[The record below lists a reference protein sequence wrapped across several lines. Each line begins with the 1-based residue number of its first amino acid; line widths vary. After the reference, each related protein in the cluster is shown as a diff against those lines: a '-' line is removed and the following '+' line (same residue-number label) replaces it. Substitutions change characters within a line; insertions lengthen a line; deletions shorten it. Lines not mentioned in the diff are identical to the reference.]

1 MADDLGDKTE
11 APTPRRRSE
20 ARERGQVAKSQDLSA
35 AALMFGGLIALLI
48 VGPGLWRGLTRA
60 MELSLGANRL
70 TRAGELSAL
79 AATVA
84 MSAFKNVALLMG
96 ILLVVVLMV
105 LYAQVGFMFTLKP
118 LAPKLEKLDPIAG
131 IKRLCSPR
139 KLVELLMNL
148 AKLTLVCGVTYLTI
162 GQVADRVLFAATLGF
177 PAMYPMAWD
186 LVYTLA
192 IRLAAVLLIL
202 ALFDYAYQRYRHTKD
217 LKMTKQEVKEELKS
231 MEGDPVLKR
240 RRREV
245 QMQLAMQRIR
255 RDVPQADVVVT
266 NPTHYAIAL
275 KYAPESM
282 AAPKVVAKGADF
294 LAMRIR
300 EVAAIA
306 GVPMVERPALARM
319 LYAEVDVG
327 REVPGKF
334 FEAIAEIL
342 AYVYELTGRNMR
354 PAPVPVG

>member
-11 APTPRRRSE
+11 PPTPRRRAE
-20 ARERGQVAKSQDLSA
+20 ARERGQVAKSQELSA
-35 AALMFGGLIALLI
+35 AALLFGGLVALLL
-48 VGPGLWRGLTRA
+48 VGPSLWRGLMQATE
-60 MELSLGANRL
+60 MSLGAQGL
-70 TRAGELSAL
+70 TREGDLAGL
-79 AATVA
+79 AGNVA
-84 MSAFKNVALLMG
+84 RSAFKDVALVMGILMFVALL
-96 ILLVVVLMV
+96 V
-105 LYAQVGFMFTLKP
+105 LYAQVGLMFTLKP
-118 LAPKLEKLDPIAG
+118 IAPKLEKLNPIAG
-131 IKRLCSPR
+131 IKRLFSAR
-139 KLVELLMNL
+139 KIVELVMNVAKLV
-148 AKLTLVCGVTYLTI
+148 LVCGVAYITVS
-162 GQVADRVLFAATLGF
+162 GVADRVLFAATLGF
-177 PAMYPMAWD
+177 PAMYPLAWD
-186 LVYTLA
+186 LVFKLA

-202 ALFDYAYQRYRHTKD
+202 SLIDYAYQRYRHTKD

-255 RDVPQADVVVT
+255 KDVPQADVVVT
-266 NPTHYAIAL
+266 NPTHYAVAL

-300 EVAAIA
+300 EVAAAA
-306 GVPMVERPALARM
+306 GVPMVERPELARM
-319 LYAEVDVG
+319 LYAEVEVG

-354 PAPVPVG
+354 PQPVPVG